1 VDYDYEKL
9 ANIINKESIGRG
21 RHLIERYKWFL
32 PVEDSDKAISLEE
45 GDTPLIKCK
54 RLGSVL
60 GLENLYIKDETRNP
74 TGSFKDRAI
83 TVGITFALQ
92 RGYRKVIT
100 ASTGNAAAS
109 LSAYS
114 AKAGVDC
121 LVLIPGEASI
131 SKLAQILLYG
141 ATIMQVRGTVDAA
154 LNLLRV
160 AFEELGWYPIPTSTP
175 FNPYQ
180 VEGNKTIAYEICQ
193 QNNWLP
199 PDYVIF
205 PVGGGDCIF
214 ANWKGFQELYK
225 LGFIDRLPS
234 IIGVQAAGCN
244 PVVKAYREE
253 LEDIKPIKFAKTIAS
268 SILVSYP
275 PTGLLALRAIR
286 QSMGIALDV
295 TDEEILS
302 AQRLLGRTEG
312 IFAEPASATTIAAL
326 KKLIENGEVDKN
338 DYVVCVITG
347 TGLKQTEAISS
358 LLEKIKIIEPTAE
371 ALKKALY
378 RLQ

>member
-45 GDTPLIKCK
+45 GDTPLIKCR

-60 GLENLYIKDETRNP
+60 GLENLYIKDETRN
-74 TGSFKDRAI
+74 SFKDRAI

-302 AQRLLGRTEG
+302 
-312 IFAEPASATTIAAL
+312 
-326 KKLIENGEVDKN
+326 VDKN